1 MQYIAFNLN
10 KNEYSIP
17 ILKVREIIKTPS
29 ITRIP
34 QTPPYIEGI
43 TNIRGM
49 VIPIINLKELI
60 NINGNGYG
68 GSNVI
73 IIASGRTLFGI
84 LVDEITGVLDI
95 DEKLVE
101 PAHKFL
107 NGHSEQVEGIA
118 KLHDRLIVM
127 LEPKKLLPIDDMS
140 MLEDIVSEV
149 KERDDDSLEVTKT
162 VQTMAGEVK
171 VREICDIK
179 SFLEQKG
186 INSDDSRYI
195 VFDDIINFI
204 DALSEYDYDKADNA
218 IQNIMKKGQN
228 NIYVEVGRIT
238 RKLHD
243 SLRSFKEAIDPRVKE
258 MATVDMPNAI
268 DRLQFVIEKTEDAA
282 NKTLGIVEQYI
293 LKMDDFSKHLRNLSG
308 HDESLKYLKS
318 FKNKLEDD
326 LTEIITTQ
334 SFQDITGQILKKVI
348 SLVGDIE
355 EELVSLITNFGVKID
370 QDVKADSKKSDQV
383 SQNDVDE
390 LLKEFGF

>member
-10 KNEYSIP
+10 KAEYSIP

-29 ITRIP
+29 ITKMP
-34 QTPPYIEGI
+34 QTPIYVEGI
-43 TNIRGM
+43 TNIRGT

-60 NINGNGYG
+60 NSNGNGNKG
-68 GSNVI
+68 DNVI
-73 IIASGRTLFGI
+73 VISSGKVLFGI
-84 LVDEITGVLDI
+84 LVDEITGVIDI
-95 DEKLVE
+95 DETLIE
-101 PAHKFL
+101 PAQKFL
-107 NGHSEQVEGIA
+107 NGNSEQIEGIA
-118 KLHDRLIVM
+118 KLPDRLIVM
-127 LEPKKLLPIDDMS
+127 LDTRNLLPLNDISLFD
-140 MLEDIVSEV
+140 DIVSEF
-149 KERDDDSLEVTKT
+149 KEKGEEVVEVTKS

-171 VREICDIK
+171 VKEICDAK
-179 SFLEQKG
+179 TFFEQRG
-186 INSDDSRYI
+186 INSSDSRYVI
-195 VFDDIINFI
+195 FDDIINFI
-204 DALSEYDYDKADNA
+204 DALSEHDYQKADLA
-218 IQNIMKKGQN
+218 VQKIIKKGQN
-228 NIYVEVGRIT
+228 NLYTEVGRIT

-243 SLRSFKEAIDPRVKE
+243 SLRNFKEAIDPRVKE

-268 DRLQFVIEKTEDAA
+268 DRLQFVIEKTEEAA

-293 LKMDDFSKHLRNLSG
+293 LKMDDLSLHLRNIEGSG
-308 HDESLKYLKS
+308 ESLKYLKD
-318 FKNKLEDD
+318 FKSKLEDD

-370 QDVKADSKKSDQV
+370 QGVKADSEKSEQV